1 LQRLLTCATTAA
13 CTTPACARR
22 LYGHMLASLV
32 APCRATIT
40 NLICLCGRAHLDWSS
55 DYRLYAKDRVDPAL
69 LFGHTVQAIHAHVP
83 PEQPLVVAI
92 DDTLVRKSGTKI
104 HGVGWKRDPL
114 GPAFQTNLVR
124 GQRYVQLSAAWPGPD
139 GQARM
144 LPIDFT
150 HAPTPAKPRKD
161 APATEHQHYK
171 EQRKQQRLN
180 VVALARIEALR
191 SSLPPSRKLVLIG
204 DGSYTNAVILKG
216 LPANTVYI
224 GRSRKDAVLHAL
236 PGPAPATGRP
246 PAYGAQ
252 FPTPEDLRTDDTVA
266 WETLDAFAVGKRHTF
281 RVKTLGPALW
291 RKSGA
296 ACQLRII
303 VIAPI
308 GYRLRNGSRLLYR
321 QPAFLLCTDPDRP
334 LAEVLQDYLWR
345 WGIEVNFRDEKTLL
359 GTGEAQ
365 VRTVASTHNQP
376 AVTVAAY
383 SFLWLAA
390 LQLMA
395 SGDLPQHLLPPKWR
409 HPKTDETAPALH
421 TGELLRV
428 LRCELWAPQLSPESS
443 SHFTSPAPA
452 DANTQKPEPSLPHVL
467 FAAA

>member
-1 LQRLLTCATTAA
+1 
-13 CTTPACARR
+13 
-22 LYGHMLASLV
+22 MLASLV
-32 APCRATIT
+32 SPGRATIS

-55 DYRLYAKDRVDPAL
+55 DDRLYAEDRVDPAL
-69 LFGHTVQAIHAHVP
+69 LFGHTLQAIHAHLP
-83 PEQPLVVAI
+83 PQQPLIAAI

-144 LPIDFT
+144 LPVDFT
-150 HAPTPAKPRKD
+150 HAPTPARPRKN
-161 APATEHQHYK
+161 APAIEQEHYK
-171 EQRKQQRLN
+171 EQQKQQRLN
-180 VVALARIEALR
+180 VVARARIEDLR
-191 SSLPPSRKLVLIG
+191 SLLPHSRKLVIVG
-204 DGSYTNAVILKG
+204 DGSYTNAALLKG
-216 LPANTVYI
+216 LPAHTVYI
-224 GRSRKDAVLHAL
+224 GRIRKDAVLHAL

-246 PAYGAQ
+246 PVYGAQ
-252 FPTPEDLRTDDTVA
+252 LPTPEALRTDDTVA
-266 WETLDAFAVGKRHTF
+266 WERVEAFAAGKRHAF
-281 RVKTLGPALW
+281 RLKILGPVLW

-296 ACQLRII
+296 ACPLRII
-303 VIAPI
+303 IIAPI

-321 QPAFLLCTDPDRP
+321 HPAFLICTDPDMS

-365 VRTVASTHNQP
+365 VRTVASTNNQP

-390 LQLMA
+390 LQLME
-395 SGDLPQHLLPPKWR
+395 SNDLPQYLLPPKWR
-409 HPKTDETAPALH
+409 RTRTGQAPPSLH

-428 LRCELWAPQLSPESS
+428 LRCELWAPQLNPETF
-443 SHFTSPAPA
+443 SHFTSLAPA